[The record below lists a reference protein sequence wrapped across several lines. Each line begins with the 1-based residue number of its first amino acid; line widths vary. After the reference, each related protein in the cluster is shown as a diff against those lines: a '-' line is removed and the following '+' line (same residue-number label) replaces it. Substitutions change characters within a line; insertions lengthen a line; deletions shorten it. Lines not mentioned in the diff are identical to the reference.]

1 MAFGQRHAAAVA
13 AKKSKPS
20 VAADIESSGGDYLT
34 NSVKQEDVDYDN
46 KKYRPRKRHAKTF
59 VLFTMAL
66 SLGFLSGW
74 KDLAA
79 LISRAKVVTTK
90 RQNGGWQRQA
100 NQRLREQNKYGF
112 TLNMNDLPE
121 DWTTWSF
128 GRIRR
133 RFKCDDYV
141 DNAIKPVPSMGY
153 WNIIRD
159 AYKNQVDPSFEFDAL
174 VPPTQGYRFN
184 EAGEGPPYYAKL
196 SESKDRGLYA
206 SRDIAKGEIV
216 HDGRKSDVVFPDAM
230 AWRRFVLALPRK
242 AACDFTEWTWTQRLE
257 EGGQMRLLTALD
269 ISAMMN
275 NGTPEQINA
284 MPKSSTSSVFY
295 ATRDIKKGEEIL
307 TDYDMYET
315 RFDLAGL
322 DNDDVVSSECNCLD

>member
-1 MAFGQRHAAAVA
+1 MMITAKALLFCMLASITTGQ
-13 AKKSKPS
+13 
-20 VAADIESSGGDYLT
+20 
-34 NSVKQEDVDYDN
+34 
-46 KKYRPRKRHAKTF
+46 
-59 VLFTMAL
+59 
-66 SLGFLSGW
+66 
-74 KDLAA
+74 DLASTPNLKIPSSLQTWGIDDGRPVEGSA
-79 LISRAKVVTTK
+79 KQAVLWLGDLNNVDDTRANATSTNDVTN
-90 RQNGGWQRQA
+90 QLQLGQDELQIQA
-100 NQRLREQNKYGF
+100 NQRLRELHKYGRYGF
-112 TLNMNDLPE
+112 TLDTDDLPD
-121 DWTTWSF
+121 DWDTWSF

-141 DNAIKPVPSMGY
+141 DNAIKPVPTMGY

-159 AYKNQVDPSFEFDAL
+159 AYKYQVDPSFEFDEL

-196 SESKDRGLYA
+196 SESNDRGLYA

-216 HDGRKSDVVFPDAM
+216 HDGRNSNVVFPDAM

-257 EGGQMRLLTALD
+257 EDGPMRLLTALD
-269 ISAMMN
+269 ISTMMN
-275 NGTPEQINA
+275 MGTPEQINA

-295 ATRDIKKGEEIL
+295 ATKDIKKGEEIL
-307 TDYDMYET
+307 TDYDMYDT

-322 DNDDVVSSECNCLD
+322 DNDDVVSSESVQCNCLY

>member
-1 MAFGQRHAAAVA
+1 MICSAKALLFCMLASLTTGQ
-13 AKKSKPS
+13 
-20 VAADIESSGGDYLT
+20 
-34 NSVKQEDVDYDN
+34 
-46 KKYRPRKRHAKTF
+46 
-59 VLFTMAL
+59 
-66 SLGFLSGW
+66 
-74 KDLAA
+74 DLASDLKIPCPSLQTWGIDDGRPA
-79 LISRAKVVTTK
+79 EGSAKQAVLWLGDLNNVDDTRANATSTNDVTNQLK
-90 RQNGGWQRQA
+90 RDELQIQA
-100 NQRLREQNKYGF
+100 NEHLRELHRYGRYGF
-112 TLNMNDLPE
+112 TLDMDDLPE
-121 DWTTWSF
+121 DWIDWGF

-153 WNIIRD
+153 WSIIRD